1 LWSSVAV
8 IKALKAQRKVLEKPI
23 KLQKI
28 LKDKE
33 DNILMYS
40 KILTITR
47 EE

>member
-1 LWSSVAV
+1 LWLSAV
-8 IKALKAQRKVLEKPI
+8 VTKALKAQRKVLKKPI

-33 DNILMYS
+33 DNTLTYS
-40 KILTITR
+40 EMLIITR

>member
-1 LWSSVAV
+1 LWLSTVV
-8 IKALKAQRKVLEKPI
+8 TKALKAQRKALEKPI

-33 DNILMYS
+33 DNTLTYS
-40 KILTITR
+40 KILIITR